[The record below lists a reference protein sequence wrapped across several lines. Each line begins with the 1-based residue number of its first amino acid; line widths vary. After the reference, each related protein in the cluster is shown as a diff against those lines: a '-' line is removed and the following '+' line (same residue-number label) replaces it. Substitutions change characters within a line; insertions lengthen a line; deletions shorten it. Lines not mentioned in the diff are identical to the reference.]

1 MQYGENTRM
10 KIDKLIA
17 KFQEVGPLL
26 LSFKTSMKKLNPSH
40 KNFKGFDRIE
50 SCVTNAHV

>member
-1 MQYGENTRM
+1 M